1 MSHHLGEFST
11 HRRDGDH
18 VTKRLNGRHPAGNRF
33 VTAMT
38 TTGAAGMQ
46 CYLHVLRSAHVRL
59 PSCLRLVAAEPLT
72 VRHRWVA
79 GPTLLDAPN
88 ETDPATFAAAI
99 AQIGRWVRDLDGTD
113 ARIDTNLA
121 NFCLEDDQLVLV
133 DVLPPLIPS
142 LRPAPESLFDEL
154 FGALCFDTPVILD
167 ALVGYALRTLLRTAD
182 PSAAQELLPFSYE
195 FPTNIADEGFPAAWF
210 RARRGLA
217 VRAAMGEAA
226 VEEVQDFFALTSV
239 LGFRQLDEAG
249 RRLRIDQVARRI
261 REW

>member
-1 MSHHLGEFST
+1 MSHLGEFSI

-18 VTKRLNGRHPAGNRF
+18 VTKHLNRRHPAGDRF

-46 CYLHVLRSAHVRL
+46 SYLDVLRSAQVRL
-59 PSCLRLVAAEPLT
+59 PSDLRLVAAEPLT

-79 GPTLLDAPN
+79 GPNLLDATTD
-88 ETDPATFAAAI
+88 TDPATFAAAI
-99 AQIGRWVRDLDGTD
+99 AQIAHWVRDLDGTN

-121 NFCLEDDQLVLV
+121 NFCLEDNQPVLI

-142 LRPAPESLFDEL
+142 LRSTPANLFDEL

-167 ALVGYALRTLLRTAD
+167 ALVGYALRTLLRVTD
-182 PSAAQELLPFSYE
+182 PAAAQELLDLAYE
-195 FPTNIADEGFPAAWF
+195 FPTNTADETFPAAWF
-210 RARRGLA
+210 RARRALA
-217 VRAAMGEAA
+217 VRAAMGKAA
-226 VEEVQDFFALTSV
+226 VEEVQDLFALTSV